1 MTDGMKLKIHEKL
14 KILKFFKTANF
25 KTVGAAC
32 CRLFQLS
39 LFLQNQGSNIIILFL
54 SFFIVLTAT
63 FRSGTKCTLGIFILE
78 KFRIRL
84 NSLFGLDKLIKL
96 YTCRIS

>member
-1 MTDGMKLKIHEKL
+1 MTDSMKLKIHEKL

-54 SFFIVLTAT
+54 SFFYRFNSHV
-63 FRSGTKCTLGIFILE
+63 SKWY
-78 KFRIRL
+78 KVYIRYIYA
-84 NSLFGLDKLIKL
+84 GKV
-96 YTCRIS
+96 